1 LVRGHSDAKDDD
13 ISDRPSTAA
22 ALNGIVTSGIFLE
35 EAALVPY
42 AIRAYVPIFK
52 EDTLVGVLSLG
63 SSIGTEEYIDNLH
76 EISGVHLSLFLGD
89 TYLITSIKDVSGN
102 RISGAK
108 FIDSNA
114 ADLVLK
120 NGETVV
126 FQSEILGEPSVKAF
140 WPIIDVDGNIV
151 GMWAIA
157 KSLTQQTAET
167 NRVLFIIISC
177 SLGIMILF
185 VLAAGL
191 LGGRIAKPIRKV
203 TDYAIQV
210 SEGHLDVSLDDV
222 RSRDEVGLLVGA
234 LQIMVA
240 TLKERIREIERLNAN
255 ALKDIEEKKEA
266 LLRDELQFLKLDLM
280 VKATGIGLWD
290 MEVVNNDP
298 ADKNNVF
305 TWSDDFRRL
314 LGFKDENDYP
324 NDYHSWASR
333 IHPDDIDD
341 VLSAFDNHMMDPT
354 GKTPYE
360 VEYRMYKKNGVCAY
374 FRDSG
379 ETIRDENGVPVRVAG
394 SLLDITSTKNLLME
408 LETAN
413 QAKSAFLSTMSHE
426 IRTPMNAILGVT
438 EIQLD
443 NEQLDPDVRIAL
455 EKIYTSGDLL
465 LSIIN
470 DILDLSKIDVGKLD
484 LFPDRYEI
492 ASLVSD
498 TAQLNVMRIGSKRID
513 FELHVDENMPAH
525 LSGDELRIKQI
536 LNNLLS
542 NAFKY
547 TTEGTVSLTVSATES
562 ETSEDELF
570 LILIV
575 RDTGQGMSKEQIS
588 KLFDEYSRF
597 NEGANRAMEGTGLG
611 MSITRN
617 LIRMMGGDIT
627 IESEPGVGSSF
638 IVRLPQGMVDTEK
651 LGKETADNLHQ
662 FRTSSRT
669 QMKRVQIS
677 RDPMPYG
684 SVLVVD
690 DVETNLYVAKGLLTP
705 YDLNVDTAVS
715 GPDAIDKLRRGK
727 RYDIIFMDHMM
738 PGMDGIKATK
748 LIRGMGYDQP
758 IVALTANAVLGQSE
772 MFMENGFDAFISKP
786 VDIRQLN
793 QLLNRLIRDK
803 QPRNVIEA
811 ARKQKLERKGG
822 THSSKDAGQTS
833 QKTVSGFTFMEIE
846 GLDIISGLSQVE
858 DDEVMYIKLMKSYVA
873 STKSMLA
880 SLESVDEKTLSDYK
894 ITVHGI
900 KGASMYIYAL
910 KVGSLAEAL
919 EKASSE
925 GDLDYVV
932 EHNPAFLDSAWQLL
946 NDLEKMI
953 KVFDVANPKPQK
965 AKPDPVVLL
974 KLLDACRRFD
984 MDDVDAAMDEIE
996 MFRYESDDGLADWL
1010 RRTVD
1015 LMDLSKIAERLS
1027 DLEA

>member
-1 LVRGHSDAKDDD
+1 
-13 ISDRPSTAA
+13 
-22 ALNGIVTSGIFLE
+22 
-35 EAALVPY
+35 
-42 AIRAYVPIFK
+42 
-52 EDTLVGVLSLG
+52 
-63 SSIGTEEYIDNLH
+63 
-76 EISGVHLSLFLGD
+76 
-89 TYLITSIKDVSGN
+89 
-102 RISGAK
+102 
-108 FIDSNA
+108 
-114 ADLVLK
+114 
-120 NGETVV
+120 
-126 FQSEILGEPSVKAF
+126 
-140 WPIIDVDGNIV
+140 
-151 GMWAIA
+151 
-157 KSLTQQTAET
+157 
-167 NRVLFIIISC
+167 
-177 SLGIMILF
+177 
-185 VLAAGL
+185 
-191 LGGRIAKPIRKV
+191 
-203 TDYAIQV
+203 
-210 SEGHLDVSLDDV
+210 
-222 RSRDEVGLLVGA
+222 
-234 LQIMVA
+234 
-240 TLKERIREIERLNAN
+240 
-255 ALKDIEEKKEA
+255 
-266 LLRDELQFLKLDLM
+266 
-280 VKATGIGLWD
+280 
-290 MEVVNNDP
+290 
-298 ADKNNVF
+298 
-305 TWSDDFRRL
+305 
-314 LGFKDENDYP
+314 
-324 NDYHSWASR
+324 
-333 IHPDDIDD
+333 
-341 VLSAFDNHMMDPT
+341 
-354 GKTPYE
+354 
-360 VEYRMYKKNGVCAY
+360 
-374 FRDSG
+374 
-379 ETIRDENGVPVRVAG
+379 
-394 SLLDITSTKNLLME
+394 
-408 LETAN
+408 
-413 QAKSAFLSTMSHE
+413 
-426 IRTPMNAILGVT
+426 
-438 EIQLD
+438 
-443 NEQLDPDVRIAL
+443 
-455 EKIYTSGDLL
+455 
-465 LSIIN
+465 
-470 DILDLSKIDVGKLD
+470 
-484 LFPDRYEI
+484 
-492 ASLVSD
+492 
-498 TAQLNVMRIGSKRID
+498 
-513 FELHVDENMPAH
+513 
-525 LSGDELRIKQI
+525 
-536 LNNLLS
+536 
-542 NAFKY
+542 
-547 TTEGTVSLTVSATES
+547 
-562 ETSEDELF
+562 
-570 LILIV
+570 
-575 RDTGQGMSKEQIS
+575 
-588 KLFDEYSRF
+588 
-597 NEGANRAMEGTGLG
+597 

-617 LIRMMGGDIT
+617 LIQLMGGDIT
-627 IESEPGVGSSF
+627 IESEPGIGSSF

-748 LIRGMGYDQP
+748 LIRGMGYDLP
-758 IVALTANAVLGQSE
+758 IVALTANAVLGQSD